1 VKRVE
6 FPNIIVIDSRTP
18 SAPNQEVTRLLR
30 AWGQGDLSAFDEL
43 IPIVHAELRR
53 LARRQLG
60 REGVG
65 HILQPTALVHE
76 AYLRLVDIREIPWEN
91 RGHFFAMAA
100 RSMRRIL
107 VDFARARQ
115 TDKRGAG
122 AEMVTLDAAM
132 LVGHE
137 RGNDVVALDDALQA
151 LSAIDPRKAQ
161 IVELRFFGGL
171 NIDETA
177 DTLNIS
183 PATVV
188 RDWRLARVWLLRE
201 LKRTD

>member
-1 VKRVE
+1 
-6 FPNIIVIDSRTP
+6 
-18 SAPNQEVTRLLR
+18 
-30 AWGQGDLSAFDEL
+30 
-43 IPIVHAELRR
+43 
-53 LARRQLG
+53 LG
-60 REGVG
+60 REGIG

-91 RGHFFAMAA
+91 RAHFFAMAA
-100 RSMRRIL
+100 KSMRRIL
-107 VDFARARQ
+107 VDFARARK

-122 AEMVTLDAAM
+122 ADMVTLDAVM

-137 RGNDVVALDDALQA
+137 RGNDMVALDDALHT
-151 LSAIDPRKAQ
+151 LSSIDPRKGQ

-177 DTLNIS
+177 HALNIS

-201 LKRTD
+201 LKKTD